1 MRTLHIDEKHVFAI
15 RANWKSQ
22 SEMVSRHHIT
32 KFELCVAVRYQW
44 RLTIFIFLRSTCL
57 QSGLI
62 ESPQSEMVSRHHITK
77 LELCVA
83 VCYQWRQSTI
93 LIFLRSA
100 CLQSGPTKSPK
111 SEMVSRHHITKYTC
125 GKHIIQQQFKII
137 RSTFA
142 IISLVV

>member
-1 MRTLHIDEKHVFAI
+1 M
-15 RANWKSQ
+15 
-22 SEMVSRHHIT
+22 
-32 KFELCVAVRYQW
+32 
-44 RLTIFIFLRSTCL
+44 RSTSL

-77 LELCVA
+77 FESALLCVTSDD
-83 VCYQWRQSTI
+83 QLFI
-93 LIFLRSA
+93 FFLRST

-125 GKHIIQQQFKII
+125 GKHIIQQQFKIV

-142 IISLVV
+142 IIRDLP